1 MSEIKKNITSIFIV
15 PTLKI
20 SRENLQNNG
29 FINGYVID
37 IDYDVSYEN
46 CVYLLFK
53 PKDIEKFR
61 DFLSNEYERTKSII
75 EDYDYKDG
83 FVVVVYQLDNK
94 FKKDFD
100 LIKQGKYSKTS
111 VAFQEQFPKVIKI
124 KKNGYLRDEISLQY
138 RVFNK
143 TEDMKLYWE
152 EKLGVS
158 FDENM
163 EVWGGWDEEKEILN
177 FEKMKDYVQ

>member
-20 SRENLQNNG
+20 SREHLQNNG
-29 FINGYVID
+29 FINGYVMD
-37 IDYDVSYEN
+37 VEHDVSYEN
-46 CVYLLFK
+46 CVYILFK

-61 DFLSNEYERTKSII
+61 DFLSNEYDRTKSVI

-83 FVVVVYQLDNK
+83 FIVVVYKLDDR

-100 LIKQGKYSKTS
+100 LVKQGKYSKTS
-111 VAFQEQFPKVIKI
+111 VAFQELFPKIIKI
-124 KKNGYLRDEISLQY
+124 RKNGYLRDEISLQY

-143 TEDMKLYWE
+143 TEDMKTYWE
-152 EKLGVS
+152 EKLGVN
-158 FDENM
+158 FDESM
-163 EVWGGWDEEKEILN
+163 EVWSGWNEEKEILN
-177 FEKMKDYVQ
+177 NQKMKEYVQ